1 MTVRD
6 PSVDAIIR
14 NPAAADVPWQRP
26 AGSAEPVSLP
36 VRPYGDGDVATY
48 MSLRDYFAAAAL
60 QGMLANN
67 PLHVNA
73 TVAYMKADEML
84 RVRNETR

>member
-1 MTVRD
+1 MTVGKYYD
-6 PSVDAIIR
+6 MEDEEFDDFTDLDAGFQLR
-14 NPAAADVPWQRP
+14 AKD
-26 AGSAEPVSLP
+26 
-36 VRPYGDGDVATY
+36 

-73 TVAYMKADEML
+73 TVAYLKADEML
-84 RVRNETR
+84 KARNETR